1 MSDVVFESEWLEVA
15 GYFVTD
21 RTVIIKCSNG
31 QEYAVPYT
39 ACPAVG
45 IACPTVGQCV
55 KIQFD
60 SKSNPIEWRV

>member
-1 MSDVVFESEWLEVA
+1 MSDVVFESEWLEVT

-31 QEYAVPYT
+31 QEYAVPYS

-45 IACPTVGQCV
+45 QRI

-60 SKSNPIEWRV
+60 CKSNPIEWRV